1 MQTQYNA
8 TVSCFLVNSF
18 AWSVGL
24 PLPSDSPL
32 CRQMLAPM
40 LTSFTYTADNP
51 ERQLEHV
58 ISLTRLTVL
67 KLSGSLQNPLDATM
81 CTHWLC
87 QLPSLHTLHLSHP
100 SHITSDTFRMQQL
113 RCLHLQSPLDPLCDL
128 SRCTQLTS
136 LYLELVENNNDV
148 LECLTLPV
156 GDDVRLKHLRLERGN
171 GSNGQ
176 FLKGFQTME
185 NLAAATRLTKLE
197 IRHCFPNS
205 LVQKAWPPCLPMLKV
220 LKLTGLKYDFPPQLL
235 QYKCLQEVSFAL
247 QHGIRR
253 IPVWFSQMTQ
263 LQRVAFPSSSFSEF
277 ATPLLEL
284 TQLKSLSLSTSC
296 RGVLTTLPRAI
307 LSVAA
312 WPHLSCLDLC
322 SPWGRQG
329 LSLDSHL
336 VLLQLMEALGTRQS
350 ILRI

>member
-1 MQTQYNA
+1 MQAQYNA

-67 KLSGSLQNPLDATM
+67 KLSGSQKTPLNVTM
-81 CTHWLC
+81 CTRWLC
-87 QLPSLHTLHLSHP
+87 QLPCLHTLHLSHP
-100 SHITSDTFRMQQL
+100 CHMTSDTFRMQQL
-113 RCLHLQSPLDPLCDL
+113 RCLHLRSPLDPQCDL

-136 LYLELVENNNDV
+136 LHLELVEHRNDV
-148 LECLTLPV
+148 LECLMLPV
-156 GDDVRLKHLRLERGN
+156 GDDVSLKHLRLDRGN
-171 GSNGQ
+171 GSSGQ
-176 FLKGFQTME
+176 FEDGFETME
-185 NLAAATRLTKLE
+185 NLAAATQLTKLE

-205 LVQKAWPPCLPMLKV
+205 FVQKAWPPCLPMLEM
-220 LKLTGLKYDFPPQLL
+220 LKLTGLKYGIPPQLL
-235 QYKCLQEVSFAL
+235 QYKCLHDFSFAA

-277 ATPLLEL
+277 PTPLLAL

-296 RGVLTTLPRAI
+296 RGELTTLPRAI

-336 VLLQLMEALGTRQS
+336 VLLQLMEALGTKQS